1 VNDRCVLFFGD
12 SFVAGAG
19 DPEGLG
25 WAGRLVAASWD
36 ADLPTTAYNLGVR
49 GENSRDV
56 ARRLRIEAE
65 PRLIPGAD
73 NRVVIAVG
81 ANDVSLDEDGR
92 EEIEAAESA
101 GLMAGMLDD
110 CAELG
115 ITALVLS
122 PGPAGL
128 ADHDARSRALGERFE
143 RLCAD
148 RGLRYVDVLDDLLE
162 SESWKREAA
171 ANDGLHPGAEGYAA
185 LARLVLDAGWLDWLR
200 DRSH

>member
-25 WAGRLVAASWD
+25 WAGRLVAASWE
-36 ADLPTTAYNLGVR
+36 AGLPMTAYNLGVR

-56 ARRLRIEAE
+56 AERFRAEAT

-73 NRVVIAVG
+73 NRAVIAIG
-81 ANDVSLDEDGR
+81 ANDVSLDEQGR
-92 EEIEAAESA
+92 QELGTAESVE
-101 GLMAGMLDD
+101 LMAEMLDE

-115 ITALVLS
+115 ITAIVLS
-122 PGPAGL
+122 PGPAGI
-128 ADHDARSRALGERFE
+128 ADHDARSRGLGERFE
-143 RLCAD
+143 SLCAD
-148 RGLRYVDVLDDLLE
+148 RGLRYVDVLDELLP
-162 SESWKREAA
+162 SEPWRREAK

-185 LARLVLDAGWLDWLR
+185 LADLVLAAGWFDWLR
-200 DRSH
+200 DRPH